1 MSTNIIRLPLQA
13 YLYRKQALN
22 KSGMNTPYTL
32 PVLQHA
38 PSKRV
43 LSCGKCDN
51 VFADVNTSQG
61 ERMSMVQLL
70 GEVSFSRSPSSP
82 IIEYCNSQE
91 RSKFTGSIESVNF
104 DSKVQKERKRDSKK
118 NKINK

>member
-1 MSTNIIRLPLQA
+1 MIRLPLQA

-51 VFADVNTSQG
+51 VFGYMADVNTSQG

-91 RSKFTGSIESVNF
+91 RSTFTGSIESVNF

-118 NKINK
+118 KK

>member
-1 MSTNIIRLPLQA
+1 MIRLPLQA

-51 VFADVNTSQG
+51 VFGYMADVNTSHCKPRG
-61 ERMSMVQLL
+61 KNVDGSTL
-70 GEVSFSRSPSSP
+70 GRS
-82 IIEYCNSQE
+82 
-91 RSKFTGSIESVNF
+91 
-104 DSKVQKERKRDSKK
+104 
-118 NKINK
+118 